1 MICFSGQNISTLIT
15 VYYTVSIILSIISIF
30 AAVILAKEKNR
41 SVAGCVLLCVFFGW
55 LGLIIVSFLSPI
67 EEQHVYRPLATSK
80 GSEQSK
86 YYQLIDNLDTKDE
99 VKKILRSITSKE
111 SKLFSIKRLLDDGT
125 INQQQYNTA
134 VRFVNNYGDKQS
146 KIY

>member
-1 MICFSGQNISTLIT
+1 MICFSQQDLSTLIT
-15 VYYTVSIILSIISIF
+15 VFYTVNIILNIISVC
-30 AAVILAKEKNR
+30 AAIVLAKEKNR
-41 SVAGCVLLCVFFGW
+41 SVAGCILLCVFFGW
-55 LGLIIVSFLSPI
+55 LGLIIVSFLAPI
-67 EEQHVYRPLATSK
+67 EEQHVYRPLATRK

-86 YYQLIDNLDTKDE
+86 YYQLIDRLDTKDE

-111 SKLFSIKRLLDDGT
+111 SKLFSIMRLLDDGT

-134 VRFVNNYGDKQS
+134 VRFVNNFGDKQS